1 MTLKSREE
9 VGSGQW
15 AVGSKT
21 AVWAEG
27 LRVRCLAF
35 IGRSLPTAHCPL
47 RTFFVLLLTAHCT
60 LLTSSCRRDMQDQ
73 PKMKPFRSSTF
84 FRDGLSTRQPIEG
97 TVARGFLKE
106 DTEFFTGKKAGKVSA
121 NPPAVPSGFSLDS
134 DGAMEHPPHR
144 AAARHEPSFS

>member
-1 MTLKSREE
+1 MTLKSDGR

-15 AVGSKT
+15 AVGSKSQ
-21 AVWAEG
+21 AAPLAQRLPALG
-27 LRVRCLAF
+27 FGFVRRL
-35 IGRSLPTAHCPL
+35 LPTAHCSL

-106 DTEFFTGKKAGKVSA
+106 DTEFFTGKKAGKPAA
-121 NPPAVPSGFSLDS
+121 NSSLPSQAPAGRQPSGTTPGPALPRP
-134 DGAMEHPPHR
+134 A
-144 AAARHEPSFS
+144 